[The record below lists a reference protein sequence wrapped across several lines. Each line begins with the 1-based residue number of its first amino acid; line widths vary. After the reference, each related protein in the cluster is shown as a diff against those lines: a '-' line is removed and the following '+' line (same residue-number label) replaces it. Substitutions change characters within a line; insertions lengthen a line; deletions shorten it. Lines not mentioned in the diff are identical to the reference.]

1 MATYRTNLPDLF
13 NTRLA
18 YLEDVLMDEI
28 TVEDG
33 VVPSVFK
40 VRDGGNRMM
49 VRTTTVASFG
59 QVPIKAE
66 SANVTYDELAQGYD
80 VTYQFDTYELA
91 FKTSKEALDD
101 EQEETVSDAARA
113 LGASLTYTYNLDHA
127 NVFINGFTSTTGS
140 PDGSALFATGHTL
153 VGGGTNA
160 NRAATDADLS
170 TAALREALNICGDT
184 VDDAGKLV
192 HWAPKI
198 LLVPRELSWLA
209 KELIHSTD
217 RSDTAD
223 RATNVFKDD
232 SLTVVSWQYL
242 TDPDAWFLLDD
253 PGKHNIRTYW
263 RERPNVMHDFDFES
277 TAMKEKIRARWKRGW
292 SDYRRTFGSVGA

>member
-1 MATYRTNLPDLF
+1 MATYRVNLPDLYL
-13 NTRLA
+13 TRLA
-18 YLEDVLMDEI
+18 YLDDVLMDEI
-28 TVEDG
+28 KVEDG
-33 VVPSVFK
+33 VVPSVFS
-40 VRDGGNRMM
+40 VRDMGNRPM
-49 VRTTTVASFG
+49 VRTTSIASFG
-59 QVPIKAE
+59 QVPIKVE

-80 VTYQFDTYELA
+80 VTYQADTYELA

-101 EQEETVSDAARA
+101 EQEESVSDAARA
-113 LGASLTYTYNLDHA
+113 LGASMTYTYNLDHA
-127 NVFINGFTSTTGS
+127 NQFINGFSSTTGS
-140 PDGSALFATGHTL
+140 PDGSALFATGHAL

-170 TAALREALNICGDT
+170 TAALREALNVCGDT
-184 VDDAGKLV
+184 VDDAGKLIP
-192 HWAPKI
+192 WTPQI

-232 SLTVVSWQYL
+232 GLTVVSWQYL
-242 TDPDAWFLLDD
+242 TDPDAWFLLDSA
-253 PGKHNIRTYW
+253 GKHWVRTYW
-263 RERPNVMHDFDFES
+263 RERPNVMHDFDFEA

-292 SDYRRTFGSVGA
+292 SDYRRTFGSAGA